1 MMTFHFHEEDRPAE
15 KVLGLPAP
23 PSVGTGAGR
32 QGGILNRVD
41 SNVEKLMK
49 NLYFW

>member
-1 MMTFHFHEEDRPAE
+1 MIFNFHEEDRPAE
-15 KVLGLPAP
+15 KVLDLPAP

-41 SNVEKLMK
+41 SSVEKLIK
-49 NLYFW
+49 TFRIW